1 MKPSHKGKAQIFEN
15 PLLEKLTRT
24 NSALPISIFVVI
36 SAGLIYYGITHSF
49 ISVLE
54 AVGLFLAGWFIFTL
68 LEYLAH
74 RYLFHMNTDTPAK
87 ERLQYTF
94 HGNHHEY
101 PKDKER
107 LAMPPIVSVFI
118 ASFLFFVFKL
128 IFGNLVF
135 GIVAGMLFG
144 YALYLFVHYAVH
156 AYAPPKNFLKTLWI
170 HHSIHHYK
178 DPDAA
183 YGVSSPLWDYFFG
196 TMPKRSR

>member
-1 MKPSHKGKAQIFEN
+1 MKPNHKGKAQIFEN

-24 NSALPISIFVVI
+24 NSGLPISIFVVI

-54 AVGLFLAGWFIFTL
+54 AVGLFLAGWFAFTL

-74 RYLFHMNTDTPAK
+74 RYLFHMSTDTPTKA
-87 ERLQYTF
+87 RIQYTF

-128 IFGNLVF
+128 VFGNFVF

-178 DPDAA
+178 DPNAA
-183 YGVSSPLWDYFFG
+183 YGVSSPLWDYIMG